1 MGDGFTGKVE
11 HGVKMLIMVL
21 WSVIMLGLFFVC
33 IIETVDLVGDMDV
46 SFNSDSP
53 VINILCIL
61 VFMLIAAAITLM
73 VKRFIPDRVINSIR
87 KNRNIIGIIITAA
100 VGIFLVWWISITHY
114 EPVSDQI
121 LCFEMARQFIDGN
134 YSNWSTGYMS
144 VYPFQ
149 NGIVMFDVML
159 LGMFGDSAYIA
170 FQYVNV
176 AFFINAVVSMY
187 VISRYIFK
195 ENSSIWTW
203 LVTVTFYP
211 FAMYVVFCYG
221 TMTGFSLAMTAA
233 MFMFIYFDRRKLVY
247 MIPCGIAM
255 TLSLIMKS
263 NYAIVLVGIA
273 LYLLFD
279 SVMTKKLKSTIGL
292 VIVLA
297 IYIAG
302 SRSFNIAVEKLTDTP
317 LAQGIPKIAWVAM
330 GMNESVNTPGWF
342 DNYNGYVY
350 EKNNRD
356 QDATVAEA
364 ISHIKQ
370 RGKAI
375 LTTNPLRFYYKKITS
390 QWNNPTWE
398 CFDMQ
403 ERESHT
409 PDYAIKAAAAQNY
422 LDFYKE
428 EEAYRGLMKYP
439 PEWNMMVV
447 LMVCSDETFLDQM
460 AEDICSNIRSCSEND
475 RDMRIIGP
483 SAPVIAKIRDI
494 YRRVVY
500 IKNYRYNELVALKD
514 QIEIYVSEKKELQD
528 FSLQFDFN
536 PLNMY

>member
-211 FAMYVVFCYG
+211 FALYVVFCYG

-279 SVMTKKLKSTIGL
+279 SVLTQKLKRTIGL

-409 PDYAIKAAAAQNY
+409 PDYAIKAAVRDGNNTVW
-422 LDFYKE
+422 KE
-428 EEAYRGLMKYP
+428 LMNIVQTLINFGVLIYIAGCWKRFDSLTVY
-439 PEWNMMVV
+439 ELFNAV
-447 LMVCSDETFLDQM
+447 LMIGGFVFFTFWEAKSQYVAPYYFVIIPYAVIGWKSMINKISDM
-460 AEDICSNIRSCSEND
+460 ASELAG
-475 RDMRIIGP
+475 R
-483 SAPVIAKIRDI
+483 K
-494 YRRVVY
+494 
-500 IKNYRYNELVALKD
+500 KNE
-514 QIEIYVSEKKELQD
+514 
-528 FSLQFDFN
+528 
-536 PLNMY
+536 